1 VSRPATPMFTPSSD
15 AAEGAMSL
23 PDAAKF
29 LGVGESTLTKLVN
42 AGEVRIAH
50 IGRRVVV
57 LRRSLVEYLD
67 RQAAKES
74 R

>member
-15 AAEGAMSL
+15 AAEGALSL

-29 LGVGESTLTKLVN
+29 LGVGESLLRKLINRGDVKIVHV
-42 AGEVRIAH
+42 E
-50 IGRRVVV
+50 RRVVV

>member
-15 AAEGAMSL
+15 AAEGALSL

-29 LGVGESTLTKLVN
+29 LGVGESLLRKVN

>member
-1 VSRPATPMFTPSSD
+1 MFTPSSD
-15 AAEGAMSL
+15 AAEGALSL

-29 LGVGESTLTKLVN
+29 LGVGESLLRKLINRGDVKIVHV
-42 AGEVRIAH
+42 E
-50 IGRRVVV
+50 RRVVV